1 MAYTDFTLE
10 DLQKKFKVQ
19 NKKGRLFP
27 TLKAIKP
34 SEHLKR
40 DLQDAQNLPKRT
52 EKAKSELVVAPIL
65 REIWRKNNPYFT
77 IYSGELL
84 NADTSVGLNGECDFI
99 LAKDIGSYSIN
110 YPILHVVEAK
120 KHDLD
125 LGIPQCAAQ
134 MLGAK
139 IFNQKMETEV
149 ERIYGCVTTGEDWL
163 FMTLENDFLIDD
175 KIYHLN
181 KLSEVL
187 AVFQYII
194 DYYKN
199 TLK

>member
-1 MAYTDFTLE
+1 MAYTDFTLD
-10 DLQKKFKVQ
+10 DLRDKFKVQ
-19 NKKGRLFP
+19 NKRGQLFP
-27 TLKAIKP
+27 KLKAIKP

-40 DLQDAQNLPKRT
+40 DLRDAQFLPKRS
-52 EKAKSELVVAPIL
+52 EKAKSEWVVSPIL
-65 REIWRKNNPYFT
+65 KELWRKNHQYFT

-84 NADTSVGLNGECDFI
+84 NADANVGLNGECDFI
-99 LAKDIGSYSIN
+99 LAKETGSYSIN
-110 YPILHVVEAK
+110 YPILHIVEAK

-134 MLGAK
+134 MFGAK
-139 IFNQKMETEV
+139 VFNKKMGTDV
-149 ERIYGCVTTGEDWL
+149 ERIYGCVTTGEDWQFL
-163 FMTLENDFLIDD
+163 TLENNFVIDD